1 MSKKKEKF
9 DWLDSANYKEG
20 TFDMHSREV
29 WATPDWVRHPERYP
43 ELTKRLGEL
52 ARELW
57 HEEEEKK

>member
-1 MSKKKEKF
+1 MSKKEKYGVSDF
-9 DWLDSANYKEG
+9 DSGSFAENYDG
-20 TFDMHSREV
+20 PV
-29 WATPDWVRHPERYP
+29 YYTPDHVRHPERYP